1 MAAWL
6 WKKLIFFQRLFQ
18 VKLLNY
24 FPEARQPDKKTAS
37 YEAVL
42 VCFVN
47 YGLGVLV
54 RVAVAVGTG
63 VTNLTGTLSSWS
75 T

>member
-1 MAAWL
+1 MEKIDILPAL
-6 WKKLIFFQRLFQ
+6 
-18 VKLLNY
+18 VSSNLLNY
-24 FPEARQPDKKTAS
+24 FPGARQPDKKTAS
-37 YEAVL
+37 YEAVFSS
-42 VCFVN
+42 CVN